1 MARNKR
7 FRVVDITIPV
17 YVLEKIAVG
26 DRDDLVDYLNHK
38 LYNQP
43 EFFDGI
49 TREDIVVNS
58 KTIMGQ
64 FAE

>member
-1 MARNKR
+1 MTRNKKYR
-7 FRVVDITIPV
+7 LVDITIPV
-17 YVLEKIAVG
+17 YVLEKIATG
-26 DRDDLVDYLNHK
+26 NRDELVDYLNYK

-49 TREDIVVNS
+49 TREDIVVNN

>member
-1 MARNKR
+1 MIRNKKYR
-7 FRVVDITIPV
+7 LVDITIPV
-17 YVLEKIAVG
+17 YVLEKIATG
-26 DRDDLVDYLNHK
+26 NRDELVDYLNYK
-38 LYNQP
+38 LYNAP

-58 KTIMGQ
+58 KTIKGQ

>member
-1 MARNKR
+1 MARNKKYR
-7 FRVVDITIPV
+7 LVDITIPV
-17 YVLEKIAVG
+17 YVLEKIAMD
-26 DRDDLVDYLNHK
+26 DRDQLCDYLNHK

-64 FAE
+64 FEV